1 MTERRQVRAPRNVF
15 AIGMLA
21 AAIMLFVAGEAVAQ
35 RRGGG
40 RGAGRGSVRHSSAR
54 RSPARRGGGRA
65 TAARRPAARRP
76 KARRPAA
83 RRPAPVRRGA
93 HRRAVNRRHDR
104 RYSAWKDAR
113 RDYYRYRTI
122 NNLLFVGA
130 YVATRPRTYTT
141 VVVSGSRYYYA
152 GGVYYV
158 SSGSGY
164 VVVSSPPGAVVY
176 AIPTHTTVV
185 YVNET
190 PYYYYGGTYY
200 VVSSEPAPQPTVVV
214 DASATSVKESYPSYA
229 HTGQAAEG
237 KNAGAA
243 EPSLPPMAEDEDSYK
258 VVAPPIG
265 ATVPYLPDEADS
277 DTVSGKKYFVYE
289 GTYYRPFSSEG
300 DTVYMVVEDPR
311 KQSG

>member
-1 MTERRQVRAPRNVF
+1 MKLNRSSRRCRGRL
-15 AIGMLA
+15 MA
-21 AAIMLFVAGEAVAQ
+21 ACAVLVVLDMAFLPQATAQ
-35 RRGGG
+35 RRGG
-40 RGAGRGSVRHSSAR
+40 S
-54 RSPARRGGGRA
+54 
-65 TAARRPAARRP
+65 RPAARSG
-76 KARRPAA
+76 ARPAA
-83 RRPAPVRRGA
+83 RGGGSVRGA
-93 HRRAVNRRHDR
+93 NRGRGSRGPASPAGRGRRTTRRRTVARGKAVHKHHRKHH
-104 RYSAWKDAR
+104 SAWKDAR
-113 RDYYRYRTI
+113 RDYYRFRTI
-122 NNLLFVGA
+122 NHLIRVGA

-141 VVVSGSRYYYA
+141 VVVSGSTYYYA

-176 AIPTHTTVV
+176 AVPTHTTVV

-200 VVSSEPAPQPTVVV
+200 VVTSEPAPQPTVIVEN
-214 DASATSVKESYPSYA
+214 SATSVKETYPSYA
-229 HTGQAAEG
+229 HTGQASGE

-243 EPSLPPMAEDEDSYK
+243 SPELPPMTEDEESYK
-258 VVAPPIG
+258 VVAPPTG

-277 DTVSGKKYFVYE
+277 ETVNGKKYYVYE

-311 KQSG
+311 SK

>member
-1 MTERRQVRAPRNVF
+1 MTERHQVRAPRNVF

-35 RRGGG
+35 RRGGGRGGG

-76 KARRPAA
+76 AA
-83 RRPAPVRRGA
+83 RRRAPVRRGA

-113 RDYYRYRTI
+113 RDYYRFRTI
-122 NNLLFVGA
+122 NHALRLGV
-130 YVATRPRTYTT
+130 YVATLPRTYST
-141 VVVSGSRYYYA
+141 VVVSGSTYYYG
-152 GGVYYV
+152 GGVYYAR
-158 SSGSGY
+158 SGSRY

-176 AIPTHTTVV
+176 AVPTHTTVV
-185 YVNET
+185 YVDST

-200 VVSSEPAPQPTVVV
+200 VVTTEPAPQPTVVV

-229 HTGQAAEG
+229 HTGQASG
-237 KNAGAA
+237 STDAGAA
-243 EPSLPPMAEDEDSYK
+243 QAELPPMTEDEDSYK

-277 DTVSGKKYFVYE
+277 ETVNGKKYYVYE
-289 GTYYRPFSSEG
+289 DTYYRPFSSEG
-300 DTVYMVVEDPR
+300 DTVYMVVDDPR
-311 KQSG
+311 G